1 MVTAVTGS
9 VYIYQEMLIEMFYP
23 MVSVYVHGKKETWG

>member
-9 VYIYQEMLIEMFYP
+9 VYIYQEMRIEMFHP
-23 MVSVYVHGKKETWG
+23 MVSVYVHGEKETWG

>member
-9 VYIYQEMLIEMFYP
+9 VYIYREMLIEMFHP
-23 MVSVYVHGKKETWG
+23 MVSVCGDKSV

>member
-9 VYIYQEMLIEMFYP
+9 VYIYQEMLIEMFHP
-23 MVSVYVHGKKETWG
+23 MVSVYVCGEKETWG

>member
-9 VYIYQEMLIEMFYP
+9 VYIYQEMLTEMFHP
-23 MVSVYVHGKKETWG
+23 MVSVSVCGDKSV